1 MIFLI
6 FDEVDV
12 YVFDVN
18 KVIIFIYVVII
29 ILLKVFD

>member
-29 ILLKVFD
+29 ILLKVFN